1 MSESIKNLLK
11 KAEQGDAQSQFLAGM
26 LYENGLGIA
35 KDETLAH
42 AWYRKAA
49 AQGHREAKQKLGES
63 LKPAEQV
70 TAETQS
76 SQTQTENQ
84 YGSAMLWDID
94 WEWDWNKYVFL
105 EYKKLAEQGND
116 EAWYR
121 MGIVWQKLQFYSRY
135 YNPEFEYCLNNRDYQ
150 SFSWYQKAAAQG
162 HKRAQNNLGLLY
174 FYGIRLPSVDIPQDY
189 QQALYWFRKAGLGYG
204 NNGNQYAQYNLG
216 LMYINGQGVL
226 KDYHQAFTL
235 FQDSAG
241 QGNQYAQYNLG
252 LMCANGHGTPQDLQ
266 QALDWF
272 HRAAENNRKN
282 QNESRD
288 KALKEAA
295 RKKCLEIRTA
305 YKLSPSSR
313 QTASSQ
319 ANSQYFQGWAPWPS
333 PRQTASSQP
342 TQNKTLKELLEE
354 SRRNHSAADRKRMA
368 QSAYMMARMSLSG
381 TGLNGRPVEKN
392 ARAAFDYMQ
401 YAADNGLAEAQCDL
415 AILYSE
421 GIGTR
426 KDDAKALEWFK
437 KSADQGYP
445 LAMHNVAAYYL
456 DTLPRTAF
464 EWYFKAAQA
473 GHERSQIVVAL
484 MYLKGTGVPQD
495 MTQAIGWLQKAASQ
509 GSEEAL
515 QLLARLVL

>member
-35 KDETLAH
+35 KDANLAQ

-49 AQGHREAKQKLGES
+49 AQGHREAKQKLGETI
-63 LKPAEQV
+63 KPSEQV
-70 TAETQS
+70 TPETQN

-84 YGSAMLWDID
+84 YGSHLLWDID
-94 WEWDWNKYVFL
+94 WRYDYSSFTYERVIGDAK
-105 EYKKLAEQGND
+105 AGN
-116 EAWYR
+116 
-121 MGIVWQKLQFYSRY
+121 
-135 YNPEFEYCLNNRDYQ
+135 
-150 SFSWYQKAAAQG
+150 AAAQYICGIIAYDADDYYGNREPSMGYGNYDRENISFEWNSKAAKQG
-162 HKRAQNNLGLLY
+162 HSGAQNNLGWWYKNGHGFLQ
-174 FYGIRLPSVDIPQDY
+174 SNKDY
-189 QQALYWFRKAGLGYG
+189 QKALDWFHKATRQG
-204 NNGNQYAQYNLG
+204 NPYAQYNLG

-272 HRAAENNRKN
+272 HRAAENNRRN

-295 RKKCLEIRTA
+295 RKKCLEIRKA

-319 ANSQYFQGWAPWPS
+319 PN
-333 PRQTASSQP
+333 
-342 TQNKTLKELLEE
+342 QNKTLKELLEE
-354 SRRNHSAADRKRMA
+354 SGGNHSAADHQRIA
-368 QSAYMMARMSLSG
+368 QSAYMMARMFLSG
-381 TGLNGRPVEKN
+381 TSLDGMPVEKN
-392 ARAAFDYMQ
+392 ARTAFEYMQ
-401 YAADNGLAEAQCDL
+401 KAAHAGLVEAQHDL
-415 AILYSE
+415 YILYSE
-421 GIGTR
+421 GIGTV
-426 KDDAKALEWFK
+426 KDDIQAFGWLKKAANK
-437 KSADQGYP
+437 GYP
-445 LAMHNVAAYYL
+445 LAMHNLGAYYL
-456 DTLPRTAF
+456 NVYYDQERAF
-464 EWYFKAAQA
+464 RWYHNAAKA
-473 GHERSQIVVAL
+473 GHTQSQVVVAL

-509 GSEEAL
+509 GSKEAM